1 MKKGNEKKE
10 SSNRNRLQNHQIIY
24 NDHNGLIGITSS
36 TASHVRTT
44 RSSFFTWLGRH
55 TQNFQMRI
63 SIHIPIAILTY
74 FQSLSIFPP
83 SHVH

>member
-1 MKKGNEKKE
+1 MKQGNEKKD
-10 SSNRNRLQNHQIIY
+10 SNSRNRLQNHQIVY

-44 RSSFFTWLGRH
+44 RSSFFTWLGHH

-74 FQSLSIFPP
+74 FQSLSYCSP
-83 SHVH
+83 SV